1 MESHIRQFG
10 LIGYPLGHSFSK
22 GHFTSKFEREGLEG
36 FSYENFEIESAGEV
50 RGIISSHPNL
60 VGLNV
65 TIPHKKAVM
74 PFLDEIDP
82 VAREIGAVNTI
93 KVIRTGDRSRL
104 HGYNTDATGFTR
116 SLAGWKLYPSVRAL
130 IFGNGGSSLAVKY
143 ALDQAGIRYT
153 QVSRNPAGPELDYG
167 SITEEVA
174 MGHLLWINCTPVGM
188 FPDISRMLPL
198 PYQFLTS
205 SHYLYDLVYNP
216 EVTEFLRMG
225 KLAGA
230 FTRNGRAMLYE
241 QAEASWEIWI
251 RKSP

>member
-22 GHFTSKFEREGLEG
+22 GHFSSKFELEGLEG
-36 FSYENFEIESAGEV
+36 YSYDNFEIQSAGQLPE
-50 RGIISSHPNL
+50 IISSHPNL

-65 TIPHKKAVM
+65 TIPHKKAVI
-74 PFLDEIDP
+74 PFLDEMDP

-93 KVIRTGDRSRL
+93 KVIRTADRFRL
-104 HGYNTDATGFTR
+104 HGYNTDAIGFTR
-116 SLAGWKLYPSVRAL
+116 SLAGWRLYPSVRAL
-130 IFGNGGSSLAVKY
+130 IFGTGGSSMAVRY
-143 ALDQAGIRYT
+143 ALDQSGIRHT
-153 QVSRNPAGPELDYG
+153 TVSRNPAEGELDYG
-167 SITEEVA
+167 AVTEKVA
-174 MGHLLWINCTPVGM
+174 AGHLLWINCTPVGM
-188 FPDISRMLPL
+188 FPDIQKMLPL
-198 PYQFLTS
+198 PYHFLTS

>member
-36 FSYENFEIESAGEV
+36 FSYENFEIKSAGQV
-50 RGIISSHPNL
+50 LGIINDHPNL

-65 TIPHKKAVM
+65 TIPHKKTVI
-74 PFLDEIDP
+74 PFLDEMDP

-93 KVIRTGDRSRL
+93 KIIRTGDQYRL
-104 HGYNTDATGFTR
+104 HGYNTDGAGFTR

-130 IFGNGGSSLAVKY
+130 IFGTGGSSLAVKY
-143 ALDQAGIRYT
+143 ALEQAGIRYK
-153 QVSRNPAGPELDYG
+153 QVSRNPTGEELDYG
-167 SITEEVA
+167 AITEKVA

-188 FPDISRMLPL
+188 YPDIRRMLPL
-198 PYQFLTS
+198 PYQFITS

-230 FTRNGRAMLYE
+230 FTRNGLAMLYE
-241 QAEASWEIWI
+241 QAEASWEIWV
-251 RKSP
+251 RNSP